1 MTIDPIY
8 VIAVFAA
15 WVGIVVVFIYLGVRV
30 HNRICRGTDV
40 DDDLEPDPLKSD
52 KSSSQDLKNV
62 VSDSDERFRIL
73 AQNIPGVIYLCSNDE
88 NFTFRYA
95 NEHISV
101 LTGYPVKDFENGTVS
116 YRKLIHPDDKESVV
130 CHVNEMV
137 GARKPFELKYRIKHK
152 KGHWKWVQEIGVGVR
167 RQNRPVMLEG
177 FITDITDQVIVENAL
192 IASEEK
198 LRKIVEKSNDG
209 IYVIQGKR
217 FVMINEKFRSIFGY
231 TIKEVL
237 SPDFTF
243 MHLLDEESIRTIEER
258 RRKRERG
265 EPVSDRIYFIGR
277 TKDNEKIHLE
287 ASVSSIDWEGKPAVL
302 GVLREITEQKHL
314 EEQLRHAQ
322 KLEAVGRL
330 AGSVAHDFN
339 NILTAIN
346 GYAELVAAKVTDEH
360 LSKNIGEIIKASG
373 RATKLVQQ
381 LLAFSRRQVI
391 KPVSVNLNAI
401 VTAMDSLLHRVI
413 GENIKLETHFD
424 DNLGTTEIDP
434 ALAEQVIMNLVV
446 NARDAM
452 PSGGKLTIETFC
464 TELNEEYCN
473 MHPPV
478 QPGDYVVL
486 TVSDTGVGISEDIRD
501 RIYEPFFTTKAV
513 GKGTG
518 LGLSTVYGIVKQS
531 GGHIWCYSEVGSG
544 TTFKIYLPR
553 VEKEIPEVPVCE
565 PAGTELVPK
574 AKNETVLVAEDEESV
589 RRFCSSVLSDL
600 GYKVLQAK
608 DGTEALMLSQKYTDK
623 KIDLLVTDIM
633 MPGLNGN
640 ELAERLLKMRD
651 SMKVIYI
658 SGYTNDTIKNQEF
671 LNLRSAFIQK
681 PFSSKTL
688 GTRVREVLDKQVGQ
702 PCVLS

>member
-8 VIAVFAA
+8 VLAVFAA
-15 WVGIVVVFIYLGVRV
+15 WVGIVVVFIYLGVKV

-40 DDDLEPDPLKSD
+40 EDDLAPASLKSD
-52 KSSSQDLKNV
+52 KSIYRNPKNN
-62 VSDSDERFRIL
+62 VSDADERFRIL

-88 NFTFRYA
+88 NYSPIYT

-101 LTGYPVKDFENGTVS
+101 LTGYSVEEFENRTVS
-116 YRKLIHPDDKESVV
+116 FKELIHPDDKENVIR
-130 CHVNEMV
+130 HVTEMV
-137 GARKPFELKYRIKHK
+137 EAGKPFELKYRVKHK
-152 KGHWKWVQEIGVGVR
+152 KGHLKWVQEIGVGVHR
-167 RQNRPVMLEG
+167 KNRPVMLEG

-209 IYVIQGKR
+209 IYVLQGKR

-237 SPDFTF
+237 SSDFTF

-302 GVLREITEQKHL
+302 GILREVTEQKHL

-391 KPVSVNLNAI
+391 KPVLVNLNAI
-401 VTAMDSLLHRVI
+401 ITAMDSLLHRAV
-413 GENIKLETHFD
+413 GENIKIETHFD
-424 DNLGTTEIDP
+424 DNLGTVEIDP
-434 ALAEQVIMNLVV
+434 ALVEQVIMNLVV

-452 PSGGKLTIETFC
+452 PTGGKLTIETFGM
-464 TELNEEYCN
+464 ELNQEYCD

-478 QPGDYVVL
+478 RPGDYVVM
-486 TVSDTGVGISEDIRD
+486 TVNDTGTGISEDIRD

-531 GGHIWCYSEVGSG
+531 GGHIWCYSEVGRG

-565 PAGTELVPK
+565 PADTDLVPK
-574 AKNETVLVAEDEESV
+574 AKNETVLIAEDEEPV

-600 GYKVLQAK
+600 GYNVLQAK

-623 KIDLLVTDIM
+623 NIDLLVTDIM
-633 MPGLNGN
+633 MPGLNGK
-640 ELAERLLKMRD
+640 ELAEKLCKMQK

-658 SGYTNDTIKNQEF
+658 SGYTNNTITNQEF
-671 LNLRSAFIQK
+671 LNLRSPFIQK

-688 GTRVREVLDKQVGQ
+688 GTRVREVLDKQVEQ

>member
-1 MTIDPIY
+1 MTIDPIS
-8 VIAVFAA
+8 VLTIFAT
-15 WVGIVVVFIYLGVRV
+15 WVGIVVVFIYLGVKV
-30 HNRICRGTDV
+30 HNRIYRHTDI
-40 DDDLEPDPLKSD
+40 DDDVKPIAEKSD
-52 KSSSQDLKNV
+52 ASIYRDLKNV
-62 VSDSDERFRIL
+62 MNDSDERFRIL

-88 NFTFRYA
+88 NFTFIYA

-116 YRKLIHPDDKESVV
+116 FGELIHPEDKESVV
-130 CHVNEMV
+130 RHVNEMV
-137 GARKPFELKYRIKHK
+137 GARKPFEIKHRINNK
-152 KGHWKWVQEIGVGVR
+152 KGHVRWVHTIGVGLYR
-167 RQNRPVMLEG
+167 KNQPVLLEG
-177 FITDITDQVIVENAL
+177 FITDISDQVIVENAL
-192 IASEEK
+192 LASEEK

-209 IYVIQGKR
+209 IYVLQGKR

-243 MHLLDEESIRTIEER
+243 MQLLDEESKRIIEER
-258 RRKRERG
+258 RKKRERG
-265 EPVSDRIYFIGR
+265 EAVSDRVHFIGR
-277 TKDNEKIHLE
+277 TKDNKKIHLE
-287 ASVSSIDWEGKPAVL
+287 ASVSSIDWEGKSAVL
-302 GVLREITEQKHL
+302 GILREVTEQKQL

-346 GYAELVAAKVTDEH
+346 GYAELLAAKVTDEH
-360 LSKNIGEIIKASG
+360 LSKNIGEIIAASG

-391 KPVSVNLNAI
+391 KPVSVNLNSI
-401 VTAMDSLLHRVI
+401 VTAMDSLLHQVV
-413 GENIKLETHFD
+413 GENIEFETHFD
-424 DNLGTTEIDP
+424 NDLGTTEIDP
-434 ALAEQVIMNLVV
+434 ALVEQVIMNLVV

-452 PSGGKLTIETFC
+452 PSGGKLTIETFR
-464 TELNEEYCN
+464 TELNEEYCD

-486 TVSDTGVGISEDIRD
+486 TVSDTGVGISQDIRD
-501 RIYEPFFTTKAV
+501 KIYEPFFTTKAM

-531 GGHIWCYSEVGSG
+531 GGHIWCYSELGRG

-553 VEKEIPEVPVCE
+553 VGNEVTETPVCE
-565 PAGTELVPK
+565 SAGVETVPK
-574 AKNETVLVAEDEESV
+574 ARNETVLVAEDEESV

-600 GYKVLQAK
+600 GYNVLQAK
-608 DGTEALMLSQKYTDK
+608 DGMEALMLSQKYTDK

-633 MPGLNGN
+633 MPGLNGK
-640 ELAERLLKMRD
+640 ELAERLSKMRD

-658 SGYTNDTIKNQEF
+658 SGYTKNTIKNRKVP
-671 LNLRSAFIQK
+671 NLPSSFIQK

-688 GTRVREVLDKQVGQ
+688 GTRVREILDKQVEQ
-702 PCVLS
+702 SCMLS